1 MTSAIIDLLA
11 VEAVF
16 LTAFTGIISAS
27 MWHKTHIDSEM
38 AAGES
43 FSRPRWGGGPEDLKR
58 IHGHG

>member
-27 MWHKTHIDSEM
+27 MWHKGSYCL
-38 AAGES
+38 GNG
-43 FSRPRWGGGPEDLKR
+43 RW
-58 IHGHG
+58 

>member
-27 MWHKTHIDSEM
+27 MWHRLHIDSVTHT
-38 AAGES
+38 GET
-43 FSRPRWGGGPEDLKR
+43 FARPLSDNPRPPR
-58 IHGHG
+58 QIHRHG